1 MKIIKNKISLGI
13 RNEITHFK
21 KNWQLTAIAIP
32 AIIMIF
38 IFNYLPL
45 YGLIIPF
52 KNYIPRLGIAG
63 SEWVGLQNFEF
74 LIKTGTIWDA
84 VFNTL
89 AYNLVFLFVGVMIEV
104 CVALM
109 LYELSKK
116 AVKVYQT
123 AMLVPYFLSWV
134 VVAYVLNTLLD
145 KQHGILNNIITFFGG
160 SEIMWYNEP
169 KYWPVIIILSYLW
182 KQVGYGAIVYL
193 ASLSGLDSAYFE
205 AAKIYGATKLQQIRY
220 ISLPLIRPVITIMLI
235 LGIGKIMKGDFGLF
249 YNVTMDSPLLY
260 PTTDVIDTYVYR
272 SLMNVSDLGMS
283 STTGFVQSVVG
294 FILVITTNH
303 IVNKIDPSNA
313 LF

>member
-1 MKIIKNKISLGI
+1 MKTKKNKISLGI

-21 KNWQLTAIAIP
+21 KNWQLTALAIP
-32 AIIMIF
+32 AVIMIF

-74 LIKTGTIWDA
+74 LIKTGTIWGA
-84 VFNTL
+84 VFNTI
-89 AYNLVFLFVGVMIEV
+89 AYNLAFLFIGVIIEV
-104 CVALM
+104 CIALM
-109 LYELSKK
+109 LYELSKR

-123 AMLVPYFLSWV
+123 ALLVPYFLSWV

-145 KQHGILNNIITFFGG
+145 KQHGILNNLITFFGG
-160 SEIMWYNEP
+160 SEVMWYNEP
-169 KYWPVIIILSYLW
+169 KYWPFIIVLTYLW
-182 KQVGYGAIVYL
+182 KQMGYGAIVYL

-205 AAKIYGATKLQQIRY
+205 AAKIDGATKLQQIRY
-220 ISLPLIRPVITIMLI
+220 ISLPLLRPVITIMLI

-283 STTGFVQSVVG
+283 STTGFVQSVFG
-294 FILVITTNH
+294 FILVVTTNK
-303 IVNKIDPSNA
+303 IVDKIDPSNA